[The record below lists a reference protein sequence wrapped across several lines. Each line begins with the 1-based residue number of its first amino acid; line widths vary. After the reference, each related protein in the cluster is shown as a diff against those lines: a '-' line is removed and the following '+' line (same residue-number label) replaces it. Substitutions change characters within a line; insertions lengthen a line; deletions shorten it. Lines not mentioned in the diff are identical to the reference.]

1 MELLSFLQHPIL
13 LVAKKEIMDNIRNKW
28 ILLMTGIFA
37 ALTLLVSY
45 FGSLG
50 QGWQELGLTIAGM
63 MTLVQYLIPIIGLML
78 GYSAIVGEI
87 ERGSLNAL
95 LSFPLK
101 RIEVLIGKFI
111 GLGGVLSVALLV
123 GFGIAGI
130 VIGANVSEVDVVQY
144 ISFLLASVLLGLV
157 FVAISLLAS
166 SFFENRSTAMG
177 MAVFLWFFFT
187 MIWNLIIA
195 GIAIASGGIDLML
208 SEGLPEWYYA
218 VNIINPI
225 SAYGTL
231 VSLNVGPVSASPIE
245 DILSTPE
252 FYSSWLMVAILL
264 LWTILSLV
272 LAYVFFKKR
281 DL

>member
-1 MELLSFLQHPIL
+1 MEPSSFLQHPIL

-101 RIEVLIGKFI
+101 RIEVLIGKFL
-111 GLGGVLSVALLV
+111 GLGGVLSIALLV
-123 GFGIAGI
+123 GFGIAGV
-130 VIGANVSEVDVVQY
+130 VIGLNVSEVDVVQY
-144 ISFLLASVLLGLV
+144 LTFLLSSVLLGLV

-195 GIAIASGGIDLML
+195 GIAIASGGINEML
-208 SEGLPEWYYA
+208 TNGFPDWYYA

-231 VSLNVGPVSASPIE
+231 VSLNVGPVSASPID

-252 FYSSWLMVAILL
+252 FYSSWLMVMILL

-272 LAYVFFKKR
+272 LAYLFFKKR

>member
-1 MELLSFLQHPIL
+1 MERTSDR
-13 LVAKKEIMDNIRNKW
+13 AE
-28 ILLMTGIFA
+28 
-37 ALTLLVSY
+37 
-45 FGSLG
+45 
-50 QGWQELGLTIAGM
+50 WQELGLTIAGM

-101 RIEVLIGKFI
+101 RIEVLIGKFL
-111 GLGGVLSVALLV
+111 GLGGVLSIALLV
-123 GFGIAGI
+123 GFGIAGV
-130 VIGANVSEVDVVQY
+130 VIGLNVSEVDVVQY
-144 ISFLLASVLLGLV
+144 LTFLLSSVLLGLV

-195 GIAIASGGIDLML
+195 GIAIASGGINEML
-208 SEGLPEWYYA
+208 TNGFPDWYYA

-231 VSLNVGPVSASPIE
+231 VSLNVGPVSASPID

-252 FYSSWLMVAILL
+252 FYSSWLMVMILL

-272 LAYVFFKKR
+272 LAYLFFKKR

>member
-1 MELLSFLQHPIL
+1 MKVSFMHHPIL

-37 ALTLLVSY
+37 ALTLLISY

-50 QGWQELGLTIAGM
+50 QGWQDLGLTIAGM

-78 GYSAIVGEI
+78 GYAAIVGEI
-87 ERGSLNAL
+87 ERGSMAAL

-101 RIEVLIGKFI
+101 RSEILIGKFF
-111 GLGGVLSVALLV
+111 GLGGVLSIALLV

-130 VIGANVSEVDVVQY
+130 MIGANVSRVDVIQY
-144 ISFLLASVLLGLV
+144 LVFLGASVLLGLV

-166 SFFENRSTAMG
+166 SFFQNRSISMG

-187 MIWNLIIA
+187 MIWNIIIT
-195 GIAIASGGIDLML
+195 GIAMISVDIQTALT
-208 SEGLPEWYYA
+208 EGFPEWYYT
-218 VNIINPI
+218 VNIINPL
-225 SAYGTL
+225 SAYATL
-231 VSLNVGPVSASPIE
+231 VSLNVESVSAIVTEQAFTYPS
-245 DILSTPE
+245 
-252 FYSSWLMVAILL
+252 FYSSELMASILL
-264 LWTILSLV
+264 LWIMASLV
-272 LAYVFFKKR
+272 LAHVFFKKR

>member
-1 MELLSFLQHPIL
+1 MNISLLQHPIL

-50 QGWQELGLTIAGM
+50 QGWQDLGFTIAGM

>member
-101 RIEVLIGKFI
+101 RIEVLIGKFL
-111 GLGGVLSVALLV
+111 GLGGVLSIALLV
-123 GFGIAGI
+123 GFGIAGV
-130 VIGANVSEVDVVQY
+130 VIGLNVSEVDVVQY
-144 ISFLLASVLLGLV
+144 LTFLLSSVLLGLV

-195 GIAIASGGIDLML
+195 GIAIASGGINEML
-208 SEGLPEWYYA
+208 TNGFPDWYYA

-231 VSLNVGPVSASPIE
+231 VSLNVGPVSASPID

-252 FYSSWLMVAILL
+252 FYSSWLMVMILL

-272 LAYVFFKKR
+272 LAYLFFKKR